1 MFLLTILQFDSFLSE
16 ELVQTFELI
25 MTFIS
30 LYGIIFYL
38 LVTADNKKYL
48 QKQK

>member
-1 MFLLTILQFDSFLSE
+1 MPLSEILDLQTFLSE

-25 MTFIS
+25 ITFVC

-38 LVTADNKKYL
+38 LMTAKNKKNF